1 MMNNKKSLVTS
12 FIFAFIL
19 PVIAYGILKLL
30 AVSDTLA
37 LGVATAFPVLLTLY
51 TAFKKKKINP
61 IGLVA
66 VCGFLISIVAVYLS
80 HGNDLAFKLW
90 HPILTGA
97 IGIILLF
104 SAAINH
110 PLMGLLAK
118 KQMAKSV
125 SVDKAQSKTV
135 ETVAQ
140 GQIDAQE
147 DDEEELDAEDL
158 AELHR
163 FFMIYTLFM
172 GFVFALHAILTIML
186 AFAVDTTQFVF
197 VSKGI
202 DILAIVILVAG
213 IFLINRRLSDDEDD
227 EISENEVKN

>member
-1 MMNNKKSLVTS
+1 MVNNKKSLVTS

-19 PVIAYGILKLL
+19 PVIAYGILKLV
-30 AVSDTLA
+30 AVADTLA

-80 HGNDLAFKLW
+80 NGNDLAFKLW

-104 SAAINH
+104 SGAINH

-125 SVDKAQSKTV
+125 SADKAESKKV
-135 ETVAQ
+135 ETTVQ
-140 GQIDAQE
+140 GQIDAIE
-147 DDEEELDAEDL
+147 DDEELDAEDL
-158 AELHR
+158 EELHR
-163 FFMIYTLFM
+163 FFMIYSLFM

>member
-1 MMNNKKSLVTS
+1 MINNKKSLVTS

-19 PVIAYGILKLL
+19 PVIAYGILKLV
-30 AVSDTLA
+30 AVTDTLA

-80 HGNDLAFKLW
+80 NGNDLAFKLW

-104 SAAINH
+104 SGAINH

-125 SVDKAQSKTV
+125 SADKAESKKV
-135 ETVAQ
+135 ETTVQ
-140 GQIDAQE
+140 GQIDAIE
-147 DDEEELDAEDL
+147 DDEELDAEDL
-158 AELHR
+158 EELHR
-163 FFMIYTLFM
+163 FFMIYSLFM

>member
-1 MMNNKKSLVTS
+1 MTS

-19 PVIAYGILKLL
+19 PVIAYGILKLV
-30 AVSDTLA
+30 AVTDTLA

-80 HGNDLAFKLW
+80 NGNDLAFKLW

-104 SAAINH
+104 SGAINH
-110 PLMGLLAK
+110 PLLGLLAK

-125 SVDKAQSKTV
+125 SADKAESKKV
-135 ETVAQ
+135 ETTVQ
-140 GQIDAQE
+140 GQIDAIE
-147 DDEEELDAEDL
+147 DDEELDAEDL
-158 AELHR
+158 EELHR
-163 FFMIYTLFM
+163 FFMIYSLFM

-186 AFAVDTTQFVF
+186 AFEVDTTQFVF